1 MGEIL
6 KAYIVPHPP
15 IIIPEIGKGEES
27 AVSSTIKAYHEV
39 GKQIRDLAPDVIIL
53 TSPHG
58 PAYSDY
64 IHISPGSELKGS
76 FKNFGAPGIAME
88 LNSETDLIDN
98 IIQTARTYSIEAGK
112 DGSDGDALD
121 HGTLVPLYFITQ
133 YYNDFTLIRISIAGL
148 SLEQLYTFGY
158 SIQKAVLAYGKKV
171 VLVGSGDLS
180 HRLTKDGP
188 YGFAP
193 EGPVFDKYLVDTIKS
208 ADFKKL
214 INIDGNLSY
223 KAGECGLRSFA
234 IIAGALNGYN
244 VKSSILSYESP
255 FGVGYLVASLS
266 PGSHD
271 LSRDLFSFFEN
282 MHKSDI
288 EATRKAEDP
297 YVALARLSLEY
308 YIKRGKILDVP
319 DYIPTEMTEQNKGVF
334 VSIKKHGQLRGCI
347 GTIAPVTNSIAE
359 EIIQNAVSA
368 GTRDPR
374 FNPVKEFELKY
385 LVYSVDI
392 LEKPEPVRSIDE
404 LDVLRYGVIV
414 TSGYKRGLLLPNLES
429 VDTPLQQVEIALSK
443 AGIAKGERFSME
455 RFEVVRHR

>member
-6 KAYIVPHPP
+6 KTYIVPHPP
-15 IIIPEIGKGEES
+15 IIIPEIGKGKES
-27 AVSSTIKAYHEV
+27 AVFSTIEAYHEV
-39 GKQIRDLAPDVIIL
+39 GKQIKDLAPDVIIL
-53 TSPHG
+53 TTSHG

-64 IHISPGSELKGS
+64 IHISPGSTLKGS
-76 FKNFGAPGIAME
+76 FKSFGAPEIALE
-88 LNSETDLIDN
+88 FNSETGLIDN
-98 IIQTARTYSIEAGK
+98 IVQTARTYSIEAGK

-121 HGTLVPLYFITQ
+121 HGALVPLYFITQ
-133 YYNDFTLIRISIAGL
+133 YYNNFTLIRISIAGL

-158 SIQKAVLAYGKKV
+158 CIQKAVLAYDKKV

-180 HRLTKDGP
+180 HRLTKEGP

-193 EGPVFDKYLVDTIKS
+193 EGLVFDKYLVETIKS

-214 INIDGNLSY
+214 ISIDDNLSY

-234 IIAGALNGYN
+234 IVAGALNGFN
-244 VKSSILSYESP
+244 VKSNVLSYEGS
-255 FGVGYLVASLS
+255 FGVGYLVSELS
-266 PGSHD
+266 IGSPN

-297 YVALARLSLEY
+297 YVTLARSSLEY

-319 DYIPTEMTEQNKGVF
+319 DYLPSEMTDQSKGVF

-347 GTIAPVTNSIAE
+347 GTISPVTNSIAE
-359 EIIQNAVSA
+359 EIIQNAVSS

-374 FNPVKEFELKY
+374 FNPVKEFELKD

-392 LEKPEPVRSIDE
+392 LEKPEPVMSIEE
-404 LDVLRYGVIV
+404 LDVSRYGVIV

-429 VDTPLQQVEIALSK
+429 VDTPIQQVEIALSK
-443 AGIAKGERFSME
+443 ADIDKSENFSME
-455 RFEVVRHR
+455 RFEVIRHR